1 MEKLKELDITRKH
14 DLTIE
19 ELKAH
24 HLFAHLTDEQ
34 LIEIITTI
42 KKLTE
47 IAFSFSMNSSN
58 SNV

>member
-1 MEKLKELDITRKH
+1 MRKH

-24 HLFAHLTDEQ
+24 HLYAHLTDDQ
-34 LIEIITTI
+34 LVEIITTI
-42 KKLTE
+42 KKLTY